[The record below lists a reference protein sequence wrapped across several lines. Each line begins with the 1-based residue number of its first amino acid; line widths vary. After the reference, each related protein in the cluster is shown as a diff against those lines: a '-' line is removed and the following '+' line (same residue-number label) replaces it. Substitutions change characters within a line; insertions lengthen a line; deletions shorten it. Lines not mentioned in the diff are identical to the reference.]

1 MYNIKR
7 EDGSIV
13 PLTVYQFMVDME
25 DAAQGT
31 NMSFNNHEKN
41 GNIMKDGDGNSIPGI
56 TGSTFARTSN
66 MGVNG
71 YTALQ
76 LLEAE
81 AIAESQGKSLK
92 LYEGYHPAYV
102 TDDLYEKGHA
112 AGISTQFLSSDTSAH
127 EYGLAVDIALCDG
140 SGNVLTDSGRN
151 IYLLGDTSKIA
162 NNGTYSNTLYTI
174 MDSVGMQPITNE
186 TMWWHFQTKDAGR
199 NASSYGHFTNTGG
212 TTINFE
218 LNDYVDRSSSTENG
232 LSLDDM
238 SDVAFTGITYPG
250 YQSDG
255 TESGP
260 LTVTTVYNSF
270 GQPMK
275 LGTDGISAS
284 GSDHQV
290 RNFYLTVDGKKTVA
304 FCSNFGLHGRTGF
317 NYDCIGD
324 RDDMIADPNYG
335 KDVSDLLCL
344 TVYCYNNMAGSQ
356 ASSDSP
362 DTTVQSYRALT
373 QAFVWTATS
382 NTSLATA
389 VITDPDG
396 TYETID
402 GSTNITNSEYF
413 ISLALYNLITGQG
426 DSMVFTTIER
436 AVHQATHGNTAA
448 FGQVAQ
454 KLAYCASINPSAL
467 QTFILSS
474 QGYYGWI
481 SGNTNNVSVKRYH
494 DGVIDGS
501 IGSDELNI
509 WLWSTHDS
517 ANQEMITYFVKEV
530 PMYVALEINKV
541 DKDGNTLSADDMQYI
556 KFTATY
562 KGVDY
567 EFTPDTANSKFL
579 LNLTESLGGPIIDND
594 NNTFPLSIVVKEE
607 YTAAGLSLPEAS
619 RPTIDENTYT
629 YQLSMT
635 SDGVRPTEAE
645 ALAEPYKCTNILGY
659 SPSTFPLREPLF
671 LLYFFTISHIY
682 DI

>member
-1 MYNIKR
+1 
-7 EDGSIV
+7 
-13 PLTVYQFMVDME
+13 
-25 DAAQGT
+25 
-31 NMSFNNHEKN
+31 
-41 GNIMKDGDGNSIPGI
+41 
-56 TGSTFARTSN
+56 
-66 MGVNG
+66 
-71 YTALQ
+71 
-76 LLEAE
+76 
-81 AIAESQGKSLK
+81 
-92 LYEGYHPAYV
+92 
-102 TDDLYEKGHA
+102 
-112 AGISTQFLSSDTSAH
+112 
-127 EYGLAVDIALCDG
+127 
-140 SGNVLTDSGRN
+140 
-151 IYLLGDTSKIA
+151 
-162 NNGTYSNTLYTI
+162 
-174 MDSVGMQPITNE
+174 
-186 TMWWHFQTKDAGR
+186 
-199 NASSYGHFTNTGG
+199 
-212 TTINFE
+212 
-218 LNDYVDRSSSTENG
+218 
-232 LSLDDM
+232 
-238 SDVAFTGITYPG
+238 
-250 YQSDG
+250 
-255 TESGP
+255 
-260 LTVTTVYNSF
+260 
-270 GQPMK
+270 MK

-317 NYDCIGD
+317 NYECIGD

-645 ALAEPYKCTNILGY
+645 ALAEP
-659 SPSTFPLREPLF
+659 
-671 LLYFFTISHIY
+671 
-682 DI
+682 